1 MARPPPSSEE
11 RPPGS
16 EEWFG
21 ARPPPSSVVRGKV
34 WLQARPPPSSVVRGK
49 VRGEA
54 SEVWGEA
61 SPIIRGTASPV
72 VRRPRKGSG
81 RGLPR
86 HCTKR
91 RGVVRAVRPSRSPP
105 RAASWRRRRRGRGAK
120 RRSAGGGTA
129 LGPDSRQFRGD
140 DDGGAEGRNHR
151 ENHSPLKAG
160 RAKGLLPRQRPE

>member
-11 RPPGS
+11 R
-16 EEWFG
+16 
-21 ARPPPSSVVRGKV
+21 RPPLSVVRGM
-34 WLQARPPPSSVVRGK
+34 

-54 SEVWGEA
+54 SPAIAQNAVALYG
-61 SPIIRGTASPV
+61 PF
-72 VRRPRKGSG
+72 
-81 RGLPR
+81 GLP
-86 HCTKR
+86 
-91 RGVVRAVRPSRSPP
+91 ALPP

-151 ENHSPLKAG
+151 ENHSAVDG
-160 RAKGLLPRQRPE
+160 DF